1 MSGSARGVHDGPRTS
16 VRPVLSRLLLIAAV
30 SATFVAFGVPSAF
43 AATPPHVVASDT
55 VAPDACAICHRA
67 HTGNVDLPYRTTA
80 STEPTGNS
88 LIMSPTPARG
98 DVGLCYICHGAAG
111 LGSSLVVETSFT
123 LVSSHTIAAQSSA
136 YGPSPKMCGSCHDP
150 HGSDRVAGL
159 PYSRLLRAWESTT
172 VARFSGEEYC
182 AACHVLRAGQR
193 WDGVGVYRSTGHYT
207 GLTDPPSGTGI
218 RCVNCHA
225 AHGSNIRPLI
235 NGVVVPPAGG
245 SATVAAND
253 RRQCLACHVDPS
265 STWSGETTYATS
277 GHGSSVT
284 SVAVIGEWPLPG
296 AQRRVGECQVC
307 HAPMGRNAGSGV
319 AIAKLL
325 EKPGRQLCDT
335 CHKPG
340 GPTGAADL
348 ASLAYPASETSKTE
362 LVAVW
367 GAGSLA
373 PTDAVA
379 AVYGRDTTDAVVPRP
394 LVGPREFRTP
404 NAGGVAA
411 AGDVDLDGAAEL
423 VVADRAAKGLR
434 IFQRDALRGLV
445 DDGVSPIGISPDLIA
460 VGRFVNRGA
469 PFSSDSRDQIAVVD
483 VATRELY
490 VYGNWTGSALTT
502 VAGPYIVGTTPNGIA
517 SGDVTGTGLPDLVV
531 TDAADHFFVLA
542 QNVAGS
548 SDLVVASIDTTAGTA
563 PRGPSIGDVNTATG
577 IEIVLCLTGA
587 GWEGLAVYDASG
599 AALDAV
605 ALDGGAGAV
614 PWASAIANVL
624 PGVTPSSRNGLE
636 VAVAMR
642 APAAGA
648 SQLAVVAEAASP
660 AAGLDPASV
669 LYYDTP
675 SLYRSGSVA
684 VADVDGDGKAETV
697 LGNAGIQVS
706 ATGMLGPSLRVYR
719 PDVPA
724 TGLDVATTLV
734 GGGAE
739 LAGTAPAII
748 TADFGGV
755 TPSRHPVDAVA
766 GAHVSTE
773 TASFARHVTCSDCHD
788 SHESTA
794 TVSAGAPA
802 ISGRMRGAWGTEVT
816 NLAAG
821 TQFFS
826 ASARATNQ
834 YEVCFKCHATTAG
847 GRTDIAAAVNTLN
860 PSMHMVEPTATV
872 SVARAGSFTSGW
884 GNSSVLLCT
893 DCHGDSAGS
902 AEATGTHRS
911 AAAPILRAPY
921 AGVAPDAA
929 ALLCYACHLYTTYA
943 DGSTDGDVSTGSRF
957 YDATHWGMGP
967 KFHST
972 HVSTND
978 LGCSACHVSHG
989 SATLPHLLREDIG
1002 YLHDT
1007 GAGSYSGTCGGSG
1020 KCHEVRA
1027 YDGP

>member
-1 MSGSARGVHDGPRTS
+1 MSGSARGVQDGPRTG
-16 VRPVLSRLLLIAAV
+16 VRPVLSRLLIIAAV
-30 SATFVAFGVPSAF
+30 FAAFFALGVSVAF
-43 AATPPHVVASDT
+43 AALPPHVVASGT

-67 HTGNVDLPYRTTA
+67 HTATVDLPYRTA
-80 STEPTGNS
+80 VSTEPTGNA
-88 LIMSPTPARG
+88 LVMSPTPDRG

-123 LVSSHTIAAQSSA
+123 LVSSHTIAAQSST

-150 HGSDRVAGL
+150 HGSARVAGL
-159 PYSRLLRAWESTT
+159 PYPRLLRAWESTT
-172 VARFSGEEYC
+172 AARFSGEEYC
-182 AACHVLRAGQR
+182 AACHELRAGQR

-207 GLTDPPSGTGI
+207 GLSDPPSGTGI
-218 RCVNCHA
+218 RCINCHA
-225 AHGSNIRPLI
+225 AHGSNTRPLL
-235 NGVVVPPAGG
+235 NDVVVPPAGG

-277 GHGSSVT
+277 GHGSST
-284 SVAVIGEWPLPG
+284 ASVALIGEWPLPG
-296 AQRRVGECQVC
+296 AERRVGECQVC

-335 CHKPG
+335 CHKPD
-340 GPTGAADL
+340 GPAGAVDL
-348 ASLAYPASETSKTE
+348 ASLAYPASEATQAE

-379 AVYGRDTTDAVVPRP
+379 AVYGRDTTGVVVPRP

-411 AGDVDLDGAAEL
+411 SGDVDDDGAAEL

-445 DDGVSPIGISPDLIA
+445 DGGVSPIGITPDLVA
-460 VGRFVNRGA
+460 VGRFVDPGA
-469 PFSSDSRDQIAVVD
+469 PEFSTTRPQIAVVD
-483 VATRELY
+483 VVAGEIYLFA
-490 VYGNWTGSALTT
+490 NIAGSALTT
-502 VAGPYIVGTTPNGIA
+502 VAGPYGVGTAPNGIA
-517 SGDVTGTGLPDLVV
+517 AGALTGTDLADLVV
-531 TDAADHFFVLA
+531 TDSETSIDRFFVITQDGGDATGLEVTA
-542 QNVAGS
+542 Y
-548 SDLVVASIDTTAGTA
+548 DTTATTA
-563 PRGPSIGDVNTATG
+563 PRGPSIGDVNTAAG
-577 IEIVLCLTGA
+577 NEIVLCLA
-587 GWEGLAVYDASG
+587 GTNEVAVYDASG
-599 AALDAV
+599 VALDAV
-605 ALDGGAGAV
+605 TLDGGAGLAV
-614 PWASAIANVL
+614 PWASTVANVL
-624 PGVTPSSRNGLE
+624 PAVTPSGRNGLE

-642 APAAGA
+642 APAGA
-648 SQLAVVAEAASP
+648 SRLAVVREAVDP

-684 VADVDGDGKAETV
+684 VADVDGDGTAETV
-697 LGNAGIQVS
+697 LGNAGAQEPS
-706 ATGMLGPSLRVYR
+706 TGMLGPCLRIYR
-719 PDVPA
+719 PSGA
-724 TGLDVATTLV
+724 SLTVATTLL

-739 LAGTAPAII
+739 LAGVAPAIV

-755 TPSRHPVDAVA
+755 TPSRHPVDEVAV
-766 GAHVSTE
+766 AHVSTE

-788 SHESTA
+788 SHESTSTA
-794 TVSAGAPA
+794 GAGAPA
-802 ISGRMRGAWGTEVT
+802 ITGRMRGAWGTEVT

-821 TQFFS
+821 TQFLS

-860 PSMHMVEPTATV
+860 PSMHMVEPTTTV
-872 SVARAGSFTSGW
+872 SVARADSFTSGW
-884 GNSSVLLCT
+884 GNTSVLFCT

-921 AGVAPDAA
+921 AGVAPDDAD
-929 ALLCYACHLYTTYA
+929 LLCYACHLRTTYA
-943 DGSTDGDVSTGSRF
+943 TGATDDGSTTGSRF
-957 YDATHWGMGP
+957 YDATLLLNGRL
-967 KFHST
+967 HSR

-978 LGCSACHVSHG
+978 LGCRACHVSHG
-989 SATLPHLLREDIG
+989 SATLPHLLRDDIG
-1002 YLHDT
+1002 YEHEA
-1007 GAGSYSGTCGGSG
+1007 AGVNTGTCGPSS
-1020 KCHEVRA
+1020 CHAAAVT

>member
-30 SATFVAFGVPSAF
+30 SATFVALGVPSAF
-43 AATPPHVVASDT
+43 AATPPHVVASGT

-67 HTGNVDLPYRTTA
+67 HTGNADLPYRTTA
-80 STEPTGNS
+80 STVPTGNA

-123 LVSSHTIAAQSSA
+123 LVSSHTIAAQSST

-150 HGSDRVAGL
+150 HGSDRVSGL
-159 PYSRLLRAWESTT
+159 PYPRLLRAWESTT

-207 GLTDPPSGTGI
+207 GLTDAPSGTKI

-265 STWSGETTYATS
+265 STWSGETTYTTS
-277 GHGSSVT
+277 GHGSSVA

-296 AQRRVGECQVC
+296 AERRVGECQVC

-335 CHKPG
+335 CHKPD
-340 GPTGAADL
+340 GPAGAVDL
-348 ASLAYPASETSKTE
+348 ASLAYPASEATQAE

-379 AVYGRDTTDAVVPRP
+379 AVYGRATTDAVVPRP

-411 AGDVDLDGAAEL
+411 SGDVDDDGVAEL
-423 VVADRAAKGLR
+423 VVADRAAKGMR

-445 DDGVSPIGISPDLIA
+445 DGGVSPIGITPDLVAI
-460 VGRFVNRGA
+460 GRFVDAFLLEPLNTTR
-469 PFSSDSRDQIAVVD
+469 PQIAVVD
-483 VATRELY
+483 AATGELY
-490 VYGNWTGSALTT
+490 VYSNFFGSVLTT
-502 VAGPYIVGTTPNGIA
+502 VAGPYAVGTTPNGIA
-517 SGDVTGTGLPDLVV
+517 SGEVSGTALVDLVV
-531 TDAADHFFVLA
+531 TDDDDAFSVLT
-542 QNVAGS
+542 QNGAGATS
-548 SDLVVASIDTTAGTA
+548 LVVASIATTVGTA
-563 PRGPSIGDVNTATG
+563 PRGPSIGDVNTAAG
-577 IEIVLCLTGA
+577 NEIVLCLA
-587 GWEGLAVYDASG
+587 GTNEIAVYDASG
-599 AALDAV
+599 VPLDAV
-605 ALDGGAGAV
+605 TLAGGAGLAV
-614 PWASAIANVL
+614 PWASTVANVL
-624 PGVTPSSRNGLE
+624 PAVTPSGRNGLE

-642 APAAGA
+642 APAGA
-648 SQLAVVAEAASP
+648 SRLAVVREAAEP
-660 AAGLDPASV
+660 TAGLDPASV
-669 LYYDTP
+669 LYYGTP

-684 VADVDGDGKAETV
+684 VADVDGDGTAETV
-697 LGNAGIQVS
+697 LGNAGIQS
-706 ATGMLGPSLRVYR
+706 PPDMLGPSLSVYR
-719 PDVPA
+719 PSGA
-724 TGLDVATTLV
+724 SLTVATTLV

-755 TPSRHPVDAVA
+755 TPSRHPVDEVA
-766 GAHVSTE
+766 ASHVSTE
-773 TASFARHVTCSDCHD
+773 TASFPRHVTCSDCHD
-788 SHESTA
+788 SHESTSTA
-794 TVSAGAPA
+794 GAGAPA
-802 ISGRMRGAWGTEVT
+802 ITGRMRGAWGTEVT
-816 NLAAG
+816 NLVAG
-821 TQFFS
+821 TQFVS

-860 PSMHMVEPTATV
+860 PSMHMVEQTTTV
-872 SVARAGSFTSGW
+872 SVARAGSFTGGW
-884 GNSSVLLCT
+884 GNSSVLFCT

-921 AGVAPDAA
+921 AGVAPDDAD
-929 ALLCYACHLYTTYA
+929 LLCYACHLRTTYA
-943 DGSTDGDVSTGSRF
+943 VGTTDDGTTTGSRF
-957 YDATHWGMGP
+957 YDLTWGATHG
-967 KFHST
+967 KLHSW
-972 HVSTND
+972 HVSASGND
-978 LGCSACHVSHG
+978 LGCRACHVSHG
-989 SATLPHLLREDIG
+989 SATRPHLLRDDIG
-1002 YLHDT
+1002 YVHET
-1007 GAGSYSGTCGGSG
+1007 AGAGSNSGTCGGAG
-1020 KCHEVRA
+1020 ECHAARA
-1027 YDGP
+1027 YVGP

>member
-1 MSGSARGVHDGPRTS
+1 MSGSARGVHDGPRTR
-16 VRPVLSRLLLIAAV
+16 VRPVLFRGLLVAALAAV
-30 SATFVAFGVPSAF
+30 LLAPGASMAF
-43 AATPPHVVASDT
+43 AVTPHVVASGT

-67 HTGNVDLPYRTTA
+67 HTGNVGLPYRTTV
-80 STEPTGNS
+80 STVPTGNA
-88 LIMSPTPARG
+88 LIVSPSPARG
-98 DVGLCYICHGAAG
+98 DVGLCYLCHGAAG

-123 LVSSHTIAAQSSA
+123 LVSSHTIAARASA

-159 PYSRLLRAWESTT
+159 PYARLLRAWESTT
-172 VARFSGEEYC
+172 VARFALEEYC
-182 AACHVLRAGQR
+182 AACHVLRTDQR

-207 GLTDPPSGTGI
+207 GLADPSSGTGI

-225 AHGSNIRPLI
+225 AHGSRIRPLV

-245 SATVAAND
+245 SAVVAAND
-253 RRQCLACHVDPS
+253 RRFCLACHPTPAY
-265 STWSGETTYATS
+265 TWSGETTYATS
-277 GHGSSVT
+277 GHALSASTVPI
-284 SVAVIGEWPLPG
+284 VGEWPAAG
-296 AQRRVGECQVC
+296 AVRRVGECQVC
-307 HAPMGRNAGSGV
+307 HAPMGRDGGSGV
-319 AIAKLL
+319 ATAKLL

-335 CHKPG
+335 CHKPD

-367 GAGSLA
+367 GAGSLT

-379 AVYGRDTTDAVVPRP
+379 AVYGRATTDAVVPRP

-423 VVADRAAKGLR
+423 VVADRAAGGLR
-434 IFQRDALRGLV
+434 IFQRDALRGLA
-445 DDGVSPIGISPDLIA
+445 DDGVSSIGVSPDLVA
-460 VGRFVNRGA
+460 VGRFVSPGFPYSGDLRA
-469 PFSSDSRDQIAVVD
+469 QIAVVD
-483 VATRELY
+483 TTTCELSVYANFLGSVLTRI
-490 VYGNWTGSALTT
+490 
-502 VAGPYIVGTTPNGIA
+502 AGPYSVGTTPNGIA
-517 SGDVTGTGLPDLVV
+517 SGDLTTGTPLPDLVV
-531 TDAADHFFVLA
+531 TDAADRFFVLA

-548 SDLVVASIDTTAGTA
+548 SDLVVASIATTAGTA
-563 PRGPSIGDVNTATG
+563 PRGPSIGDVNTAAG
-577 IEIVLCLTGA
+577 NEIVLCLTGTN
-587 GWEGLAVYDASG
+587 EIAVYDASG

-624 PGVTPSSRNGLE
+624 PAAPPSGRNGLE

-642 APAAGA
+642 APTGA
-648 SQLAVVAEAASP
+648 SRLAVVAEAAAP
-660 AAGLDPASV
+660 AGGLDPGPAI

-684 VADVDGDGKAETV
+684 VADVDGDGTAETV
-697 LGNAGIQVS
+697 LGNAGIQEP
-706 ATGMLGPSLRVYR
+706 ATGMLGPSLSVYR
-719 PDVPA
+719 PSGGSA
-724 TGLDVATTLV
+724 LTLATTLI

-739 LAGTAPAII
+739 LAGVAPAIV

-773 TASFARHVTCSDCHD
+773 TASFPRHVTCSDCHD
-788 SHESTA
+788 AHESTA

-802 ISGRMRGAWGTEVT
+802 ISGRMRGAWGTAVT
-816 NLAAG
+816 NVTTG
-821 TQFFS
+821 TPVIA

-847 GRTDIAAAVNTLN
+847 GRTDVAAAVNALN
-860 PSMHMVEPTATV
+860 PSAHMIEPTSA
-872 SVARAGSFTSGW
+872 VAVAQSGSFVTGW

-893 DCHGDSAGS
+893 DCHGNSAGS

-911 AAAPILRAPY
+911 GAAPILRAPY

-929 ALLCYACHLYTTYA
+929 DLLCYSCHLRTTYA
-943 DGSTDGDVSTGSRF
+943 TGTTDVTGTTSSRF
-957 YDATHWGMGP
+957 YDPTNWSTSAG
-967 KFHST
+967 KLHSW
-972 HVSTND
+972 HVSTNA
-978 LGCSACHVSHG
+978 LGCRACHVSHG
-989 SATLPHLLREDIG
+989 SATLPHLLRDDIG
-1002 YLHDT
+1002 YVH
-1007 GAGSYSGTCGGSG
+1007 GGSGNSGTCGGVG
-1020 KCHEVRA
+1020 ECHVART
-1027 YDGP
+1027 YVGP